1 MIETLYQLFLKSTG
15 ISTDTR
21 KIKKGNIFFAL
32 KGPSFNANLFAEKA
46 LEGGASY
53 AVIDESAFKKDDRF
67 LLVKNVLET
76 LQALAKHH
84 RLQLNIPIIAITGS
98 NGKTTTK
105 ELTNAVLSAAYQT
118 FATQGNLNNHIGV
131 PLSLLSI
138 TKEHQ
143 MAIIEMGA
151 NHQGEIASYCQWA
164 LPDFGLINNIGSAH
178 LEGFG
183 GIEGVIKGKTE
194 LYKSLSENGGTVFY
208 NADDALLSEKSQI
221 IPKRISY
228 GQNPNADYV
237 FEVVAETPFVSIKM
251 DDTTINSNLTGS
263 YNIPNIMVAA
273 TIGAHFGLTAQQIK
287 SGIEGY
293 VPDNN
298 RSQIVEKNGA
308 RYIMDAYNANPTSMD
323 AALRSFQVLEAEK
336 KLVIMGDMFEL
347 GELSQTEHERIL
359 QITKELGF
367 SEVMAIGKFF
377 NAQKSNFNF
386 TFFENATDAKEYFNS
401 LDLKGYTIL
410 VKGSRGMKLEEIVS

>member
-1 MIETLYQLFLKSTG
+1 MIENLYQLFLKSTG
-15 ISTDTR
+15 INTDTR
-21 KIKKGNIFFAL
+21 KNKKGNIFFAL
-32 KGPSFNANLFAEKA
+32 KGPSFNGNQFAEKA
-46 LEGGASY
+46 LEAGASY
-53 AVIDESAFKKDDRF
+53 AVIDESSFKKDDRF
-67 LLVKNVLET
+67 ILVENVLET
-76 LQALAKHH
+76 LQALAKYH
-84 RLQLNIPIIAITGS
+84 RLKLNIPIIAITGS

-105 ELTNAVLSAAYQT
+105 ELTNAVLSTAYQT

-151 NHQGEIASYCQWA
+151 NHQGEIASYCQWV
-164 LPDFGLINNIGSAH
+164 LPDYGLINNIGSAH

-194 LYKSLSENGGTVFY
+194 LYKSLSENSGTVFY
-208 NADDALLSEKSQI
+208 NADDALLSDKSQI

-237 FEVVAETPFVSIKM
+237 FEVVSETPFVSIKM
-251 DDTTINSNLTGS
+251 GDITINSNLTGN
-263 YNIPNIMVAA
+263 YNIPNMMVAA
-273 TIGAHFGLTAQQIK
+273 TIGAHFGLTSQQIK

-308 RYIMDAYNANPTSMD
+308 RYIMDAYNANPTSME

-347 GELSQTEHERIL
+347 GELSHSEHERIL
-359 QITKELGF
+359 QLTKELGF
-367 SEVMAIGKFF
+367 REVMAIGKFF
-377 NAQKSNFNF
+377 KAQKSNFNF

-410 VKGSRGMKLEEIVS
+410 VKGSRGMKLEEVVA

>member
-1 MIETLYQLFLKSTG
+1 MIETLYQLFLQSTG

-21 KIKKGNIFFAL
+21 KIQKGNIFFAL
-32 KGPSFNANLFAEKA
+32 KGPSFNGNQFAEKA
-46 LEGGASY
+46 LEAGASY

-67 LLVKNVLET
+67 ILAENVLET

-105 ELTNAVLSAAYQT
+105 ELTNAVLSTSYHT

-138 TKEHQ
+138 TKDHQ

-164 LPDFGLINNIGSAH
+164 LPDYGLINNIGSAH

-194 LYKSLSENGGTVFY
+194 LYKSLAENGGTVFY
-208 NADDALLSEKSQI
+208 NADDALLSEKSKI
-221 IPKRISY
+221 ISKRISY
-228 GQNPNADYV
+228 GKNPNADYV
-237 FEVVAETPFVSIKM
+237 FEVVAESPFVSIKM
-251 DDTTINSNLTGS
+251 SNTTINSNLTGS
-263 YNIPNIMVAA
+263 YNLPNMMVAA
-273 TIGAHFGLTAQQIK
+273 AIGAHFGLTAQQVK

-293 VPDNN
+293 VPENN

-308 RYIMDAYNANPTSMD
+308 RYIMDAYNANPTSME

-347 GELSQTEHERIL
+347 GELSYSEHQRIL
-359 QITKELGF
+359 QLTKDLGL
-367 SEVMAIGKFF
+367 SEVMAIGKYF

-410 VKGSRGMKLEEIVS
+410 VKGSRGMKLEEVVA